1 MRRASHPL
9 PTSETAMKEQETCA
23 ALARLQGV
31 LDTLLSPE
39 GCPWDKTQTPQT
51 LCDYLIEEA
60 FELVDCIRSEDAPG
74 MAEELGDVM
83 FLLLFVATLA
93 EKRGEFSLAESLE
106 TASAKMIRRHPHV
119 FADVTVANR
128 EELLRNW
135 ERIKRAEKSADDG
148 LFTSLPKGLPP
159 LLKAYR
165 IHSKAARSGFTW
177 DSDAA
182 MAEHLAAERAEF
194 EAAVTSGD
202 AEAMAEEYGD
212 YLFTLTEYGRR
223 LGLKANACLD
233 VANNKFLSR
242 YKRMEELAKA
252 RGLELADLDMAAK
265 NALWEEVKKS

>member
-1 MRRASHPL
+1 MSDN
-9 PTSETAMKEQETCA
+9 ETCV

-51 LCDYLIEEA
+51 LCDYIIEES
-60 FELVDCIRSEDAPG
+60 FELVDCIRAENAPG

-93 EKRGEFSLAESLE
+93 GKRGEFTLAEALE

-119 FADVTVANR
+119 FADVTVKNR

-135 ERIKRAEKSADDG
+135 ERIKRSEKAADEG
-148 LFTSLPKGLPP
+148 LFSSLPKGLPP

-177 DSDAA
+177 EDDAS
-182 MAEHLAAERAEF
+182 MREQLLAERAEF
-194 EAAVTSGD
+194 EAAVASGD
-202 AEAMAEEYGD
+202 AAAMAEEYGD

-242 YKRMEELAKA
+242 YKRMEELAKT
-252 RGLELADLDMAAK
+252 RDLDMATLDLDAK
-265 NALWEEVKKS
+265 NALWDEVKKA

>member
-1 MRRASHPL
+1 MQDNEP
-9 PTSETAMKEQETCA
+9 CA
-23 ALARLQGV
+23 ALSRLQDV
-31 LDTLLSPE
+31 LNTLLSPA

-60 FELVDCIRSEDAPG
+60 FELVDCIRAENVPG

-93 EKRGEFSLAESLE
+93 EKRGDFTLAEALE

-119 FADVTVANR
+119 FADVTVKNR
-128 EELLRNW
+128 EELLKNW
-135 ERIKRAEKSADDG
+135 ERIKRSEKSADEG
-148 LFTSLPKGLPP
+148 LFASLPKGLPP

-177 DSDAA
+177 ADDAS
-182 MAEHLAAERAEF
+182 MREQLLAERAEF
-194 EAAVTSGD
+194 EAAIASGD
-202 AEAMAEEYGD
+202 AAAMAEEYGD

-252 RGLELADLDMAAK
+252 RGLDLVELDLDAK
-265 NALWEEVKKS
+265 NALWDEVKKG